1 VVPADIVGLGVLDEG
16 PDVGALQ
23 VLQVVVVGGAQLSAH
38 AAVVTGDDNAAAAGG
53 DLGVDTVL
61 DAQTGLLAGIAEDGG
76 ILVVADTA
84 EVDDAVLG
92 QDVLGTTGR
101 VLGGAAGN
109 QLGIVVVE
117 EVLVEVLVLLL
128 GQDGIVGLETV
139 LLKQRLVAKALDV

>member
-1 VVPADIVGLGVLDEG
+1 VVATDVVGLGVLDES
-16 PDVGALQ
+16 PDIGALQ
-23 VLQVVVVGGAQLSAH
+23 VLQVVVVGGAQLGAH
-38 AAVVTGDDNAAAAGG
+38 AAVVAGDDNAATAGG
-53 DLGVDTVL
+53 DLGVDAVL
-61 DAQTGLLAGIAEDGG
+61 DAETGLLAGVAEDGG
-76 ILVVADTA
+76 ILVVAGAA
-84 EVDDAVLG
+84 EVDNAVLG

-117 EVLVEVLVLLL
+117 EVLVDVLVLLL